1 VKEQLFFTEQG
12 QGLPL
17 IFLHGWGF
25 DHRVWDTTVTP
36 LSEKWHCYQVDLPGH
51 GQSSFCEYTL
61 PTLTQRLAEH
71 LPQNAIWV
79 GWSLG
84 GLLAMAMAIYQPISV
99 RALILVATSPRF
111 TTTVDWPYAMTFEL
125 LQEFTQQLEIDTLGT
140 LQRFLVLQV
149 KDSEFI
155 QRQLRILRA
164 LREQMTLTSLAT
176 LQTSLQFLMTT
187 DLRPQLN
194 AISCP
199 ALLILGGRDVL
210 VPVSVGIG
218 CHRDWPAAQIQVIP
232 TAAHLP
238 FLSHPDVFLQHFQ
251 AFLHEVTSF

>member
-1 VKEQLFFTEQG
+1 
-12 QGLPL
+12 
-17 IFLHGWGF
+17 
-25 DHRVWDTTVTP
+25 
-36 LSEKWHCYQVDLPGH
+36 
-51 GQSSFCEYTL
+51 
-61 PTLTQRLAEH
+61 
-71 LPQNAIWV
+71 
-79 GWSLG
+79 
-84 GLLAMAMAIYQPISV
+84 
-99 RALILVATSPRF
+99 
-111 TTTVDWPYAMTFEL
+111 MTFEL